1 MVVCIPGSIVATI
14 QLFFGNL
21 NVWIDFVRCF
31 VIMLSPIWF
40 YSERKKFYSGY
51 TEVSTTINKLF
62 KCRTSGTDEIFYLAA
77 DSEEEAELYFE
88 TTTENKQ
95 VFIEELP
102 NKLLGFEMK
111 IDNTGAK
118 ERT

>member
-1 MVVCIPGSIVATI
+1 MKTQKNYFYFYIVTVLMVVCIPGSIVATI

-77 DSEEEAELYFE
+77 DSE
-88 TTTENKQ
+88 
-95 VFIEELP
+95 
-102 NKLLGFEMK
+102 
-111 IDNTGAK
+111 
-118 ERT
+118 